1 MLSNDFVNNEYDL
14 LVQWR
19 EAIIFLEIGELDS
32 ILSTWSYYFLAHM
45 VLLSRILSWYFKKT
59 SLESIKTHHDSV
71 VHLYKVYFK
80 GKKIEIEIYMFW
92 PHPLHRTCMCQSTW
106 LLHLPWTTDTQGC
119 YLYSA
124 FRWHLIYVWALALVL
139 LFGLEKG
146 KWNINTLTLTLR
158 SSIKPHQVHKRSF

>member
-80 GKKIEIEIYMFW
+80 GKKIEIEMYMFW
-92 PHPLHRTCMCQSTW
+92 PQPTSLNMYVSEHLASAPAFNHCYSRMLLIFCFYMAFDICVSACTC
-106 LLHLPWTTDTQGC
+106 
-119 YLYSA
+119 A
-124 FRWHLIYVWALALVL
+124 IVWS
-139 LFGLEKG
+139 GKG
-146 KWNINTLTLTLR
+146 KMKHKYIDFDLEIIN
-158 SSIKPHQVHKRSF
+158 